1 MESFNATKRLSFKIE
16 EEDFSILLPVNT
28 IAGKIVPTETSQKF
42 CDFLCKHLNLLTSG
56 ISEDLNFQ
64 EINVVASSNNGHI
77 SYMIRKKAS
86 LLGLQIELG
95 EHFEKVRKEGYK
107 RAVAKIQSTSRQ

>member
-16 EEDFSILLPVNT
+16 EEEFSILLPVT
-28 IAGKIVPTETSQKF
+28 MVSGKIVLTEPSQKF
-42 CDFLCKHLNLLTSG
+42 CDFLHNNLNLLTSG

-64 EINVVASSNNGHI
+64 EINVVASSKNGHI

-95 EHFEKVRKEGYK
+95 EYFEKVKKEAYE
-107 RAVAKIQSTSRQ
+107 RAIAKI